1 MFIQRPLDLNINP
14 RLTSMEA
21 FCLPCYRLSVI
32 SLTSLL
38 SDLQIYAVTPVPD
51 SVTVLQMDRVPD
63 RIKSFY
69 RVNNVRRFRYDR
81 PFHKGPKDRDNEF
94 KVRQEVLFPL
104 ILLLDTQWI
113 SSTHLLTATQLN
125 LPLFIF
131 LWMTRFTA
139 FISSDSLQK
148 PFLPCLSKIYIS
160 LSSFLWNLSDIF
172 LVCLCFL
179 SFPSL
184 TVETSFLLQPS
195 SWFSSL
201 QHQTLCDSLTSLWRV
216 LIHLFFT
223 ALLQFIKI
231 CRVFSE
237 ALWKFSQHGSFW
249 LKFRWLI
256 NRILNIN

>member
-1 MFIQRPLDLNINP
+1 MFIQRLLDLNINP
-14 RLTSMEA
+14 RLTSMET
-21 FCLPCYRLSVI
+21 FCLLCYRLSVI

-104 ILLLDTQWI
+104 ILLLDTQWYFVYI
-113 SSTHLLTATQLN
+113 LMN
-125 LPLFIF
+125 D
-131 LWMTRFTA
+131 TRFTIWNKTA
-139 FISSDSLQK
+139 FISIASLQK
-148 PFLPCLSKIYIS
+148 PFLPCLSKFYIS

-184 TVETSFLLQPS
+184 TVETSHSVIVSPSTFLVIQQLTAS
-195 SWFSSL
+195 N
-201 QHQTLCDSLTSLWRV
+201 TCDSLTSLWRV
-216 LIHLFFT
+216 FIHLFFT

-231 CRVFSE
+231 CLFFSE

-256 NRILNIN
+256 NQFLNTN